1 MSPEKKGWNNNHNN
15 NHSFSIQNLFF
26 GTIGKKLFLGFG
38 FILLLLAIMAL
49 LSYLLNAQITN
60 DTYAIKNVEAPLE
73 LMTEQVIGYDAMLSG
88 HAHAALLHATKGEWD
103 IMKEHQQEYDE
114 TGIKLDTLLKTDARI
129 LLEQSLRPKEMKDKV
144 DNDLRELDRVN
155 IALVELETEAFARMN
170 EKNPDAA
177 YPLIVSEQYH
187 EYKTE
192 LYNLYRDWAD
202 IETEVVNLY
211 RQKIIQNT
219 RRVEIVNI
227 AFGIIAVALGLL
239 ISFIIGRSIT
249 APIKKLTRATEEI
262 EKGNLGVRVDIRT
275 GDELQELGEAFN
287 DTTTALEKLDEERK
301 QIDAAKT
308 RLLSITSHEL
318 RSPMTPMKAQLQML
332 ETGQMGKIGEEQ
344 KESVSM
350 VLRNLDRLDKII
362 VDFLEVSRMEAGR
375 LKFDFKKTDLRES
388 VNKVTEFMKGF
399 MPEKKIEIIT
409 KIPALPA
416 IEADSDRFEQVLGN
430 LVNNAIKFSKQNGK
444 VEVHAELLKDK
455 NKILFSVRDY
465 GIGITKENQAKLFE
479 PFFQAEQTIYREHAG
494 TGLGLAICRGIVEAQ
509 NGKIWVESEP
519 GKGSTFYFTIPM
531 TPVTEMKTIRVL
543 FSAKENIEARIKN
556 VFQEILGPMGQIEFE
571 DLLKKEGIAKEKLF
585 KYINELVKKKI
596 LPAQQGTEF
605 RKKIEY
611 ALEQIEQIR
620 KTPTPVEEEVAEFLK
635 KR

>member
-1 MSPEKKGWNNNHNN
+1 MSPEKKGWKANHTDT
-15 NHSFSIQNLFF
+15 HSFSIQHLFL

-38 FILLLLAIMAL
+38 FILLLLATMAV
-49 LSYLLNAQITN
+49 LSYMLNVQITN

-73 LMTEQVIGYDAMLSG
+73 LMAEQVIGYDAVLTG
-88 HAHAALLHATKGEWD
+88 NAHWALLHAMKGEWD
-103 IMKEHQQEYDE
+103 MVKEHQQKYDE

-129 LLEQSLRPKEMKDKV
+129 LLEQSVRPKEMMDKV
-144 DNDLRELDRVN
+144 DKDIRELDRVN
-155 IALVELETEAFARMN
+155 IALVELEVAAFAKMN

-177 YPLIVSEQYH
+177 YPLIVDEQYH
-187 EYKTE
+187 VYKNE
-192 LYNLYRDWAD
+192 LYDLYRDWAD
-202 IETEVVNLY
+202 TEAEVVNLY

-219 RRVEIVNI
+219 RRVEMVNL
-227 AFGIIAVALGLL
+227 AFGTIAVVLGLL
-239 ISFIIGRSIT
+239 IAFIISRSISL
-249 APIKKLTRATEEI
+249 PIKKLTRATEEI
-262 EKGNLGVRVDIRT
+262 EKGNLTVRVDIRT

-287 DTTTALEKLDEERK
+287 DTTDALEKLDEERK

-332 ETGQMGKIGEEQ
+332 ETGQIGKIDAEQ
-344 KESVSM
+344 KESISM

-375 LKFDFKKTDLRES
+375 LKFDFKKTDLKES

-399 MPEKKIEIIT
+399 MPEKKIEITT
-409 KIPALPA
+409 KIPALPI
-416 IEADSDRFEQVLGN
+416 IEIDSDRFEQVLGN

-444 VEVHAELLKDK
+444 VEVKAELLKDK
-455 NKILFSVRDY
+455 NKILFGVRDY
-465 GIGITKENQAKLFE
+465 GIGISPENQAKLFE

-519 GKGSTFYFTIPM
+519 GKGSTFYFTIPL

-543 FSAKENIEARIKN
+543 FSAKENIESRIRK
-556 VFQEILGPMGQIEFE
+556 VFQEILGPMGGIEFE